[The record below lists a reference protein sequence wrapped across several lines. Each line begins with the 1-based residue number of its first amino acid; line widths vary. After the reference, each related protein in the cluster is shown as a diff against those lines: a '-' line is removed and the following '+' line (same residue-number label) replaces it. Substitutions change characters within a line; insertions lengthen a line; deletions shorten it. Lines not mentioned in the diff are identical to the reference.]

1 MKALGAVAFAV
12 VMAFLGGV
20 LGYIFAL
27 NGQTYDIIGAGNGNA
42 FVLNRLSGNLRLCTP
57 TKCSPVPVESR

>member
-1 MKALGAVAFAV
+1 MKVLGAVAFAV

-27 NGQTYDIIGAGNGNA
+27 NGQTYDIIGA
-42 FVLNRLSGNLRLCTP
+42 R
-57 TKCSPVPVESR
+57 